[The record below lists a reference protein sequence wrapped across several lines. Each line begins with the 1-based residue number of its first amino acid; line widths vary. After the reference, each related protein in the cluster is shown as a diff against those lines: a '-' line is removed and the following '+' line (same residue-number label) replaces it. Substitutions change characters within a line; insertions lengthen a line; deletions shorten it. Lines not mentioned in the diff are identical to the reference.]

1 MDLGQ
6 LWSILWRRKWI
17 ILLTMHM
24 ALFIAI
30 LVTLLMPPRYT
41 ATATLR
47 VATTQIGPVLDQ
59 RGYDMSYSDRVMNTY
74 SKLATSGPILSELEQ
89 KLGSNKPPTVSVA
102 IPANTELMQF
112 SVEDSDPGR
121 AANAANLLGQ
131 IIINDFNSHA
141 EQTGKTADQV
151 LSDAIAKNQ
160 SDLDQAQKN
169 YNAAVARNPQNL
181 DQINAART
189 ELDNLQQARNN
200 LLSQQ
205 QQSAL
210 LQASQANVISVADPA
225 IPPLF
230 PSKPNIPL
238 NIGLG
243 LALGLIGGLGL
254 GFLFEHRDTTLFT
267 TEQIV
272 QATQAQPVGWVPS
285 MGRYKGVLFR
295 EHSPEAEAI
304 QRLRTNIMVQD
315 NSGAPCT
322 VLVTSAESG
331 EGKSTIAVNLA
342 RSLAQSGR
350 GIVLVDA
357 DMRMPVMHRV
367 FGVPNTQGLS
377 SILER
382 KAPVND
388 VMFYKRNPGVWVI
401 PSGPMPGNPT
411 DLLGS
416 ADMAVLLKQL
426 VERFDAVIIDT
437 PPFLPVADTA
447 VLAPKVDQVL
457 LVAGR
462 NVGHRDALQAAYDQL
477 ENLHVRSLGV
487 VVNRAERR
495 QRYGYYNYRPVK
507 ENRQVEEHRL
517 APR

>member
-1 MDLGQ
+1 MELGQ

-30 LVTLLMPPRYT
+30 LVTLLIPSRYT

-74 SKLATSGPILSELEQ
+74 SKLATSGPILTQLAQ
-89 KLGSNKPPTVSVA
+89 KLGSAKTPVVSVN
-102 IPANTELMQF
+102 IPANTELMQL

-121 AANAANLLGQ
+121 AANGANLLGQ

-141 EQTGKTADQV
+141 VQTGKTADQV
-151 LSDAIAKNQ
+151 LSDALAKNQ
-160 SDLDQAQKN
+160 ADLDQAQKN
-169 YNAAVARNPQNL
+169 YNATVARTPQNQ
-181 DQINAART
+181 DQVNAARSA
-189 ELDNLQQARNN
+189 LDSLQQERNN

-205 QQSAL
+205 QQSIL
-210 LQASQANVISVADPA
+210 LQANQANVISVADPA
-225 IPPLF
+225 TPPLF
-230 PSKPNIPL
+230 PSKPNVPL
-238 NIGLG
+238 NTGLG
-243 LALGLIGGLGL
+243 LVLGLVGGLGL
-254 GFLFEHRDTTLFT
+254 GFLFEHRDTTLYT

-272 QATQAQPVGWVPS
+272 QATQAQPVGWVPN
-285 MGRYKGVLFR
+285 MGRHKGVLFR
-295 EHSPEAEAI
+295 EYSPEAEAV
-304 QRLRTNIMVQD
+304 QRLRTNIIAQD
-315 NSGAPCT
+315 NSSAPCT

-331 EGKSTIAVNLA
+331 EGKSTIAVNLS
-342 RSLAQSGR
+342 RSFAQSGR

-357 DMRMPVMHRV
+357 DMRMPVMHHI
-367 FGVPNTQGLS
+367 FGLPNTQGLS

-382 KAPVND
+382 KAAVND

-401 PSGPMPGNPT
+401 PSGPMPTNPA

-416 ADMAVLLKQL
+416 AEMALLLKQL
-426 VERFDAVIIDT
+426 VERFDVVIIDT

-457 LVAGR
+457 LIVGR
-462 NVGHRDALQAAYDQL
+462 NVGHRDAAQAAYDQL
-477 ENLHVRSLGV
+477 EHLHVRSLGV

-495 QRYGYYNYRPVK
+495 QRYGYYNYRPAGD
-507 ENRQVEEHRL
+507 NRQVEEHRL